1 MVRKNSFTITT
12 LIFLFAKKLNL
23 PDNTLLEEHIR
34 IIAKGRMIFSV
45 KLEYGWLNDCI
56 DG

>member
-23 PDNTLLEEHIR
+23 PDKSIVRRAHKNNCERE
-34 IIAKGRMIFSV
+34 
-45 KLEYGWLNDCI
+45 NDFFCENGI
-56 DG
+56 CMAE